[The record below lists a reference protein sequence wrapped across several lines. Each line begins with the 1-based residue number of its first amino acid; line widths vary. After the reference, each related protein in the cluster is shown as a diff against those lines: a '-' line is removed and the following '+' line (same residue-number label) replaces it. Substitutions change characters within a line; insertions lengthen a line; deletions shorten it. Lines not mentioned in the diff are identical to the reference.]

1 MLSEVREFG
10 ERLVEQVNKQVGNL
24 KGSIERPIQD
34 VQRAVAALRLAIV
47 ALLILQALTLVAV
60 VFLISLQIGA

>member
-10 ERLVEQVNKQVGNL
+10 EKLVEQVNKQVGNL

-60 VFLISLQIGA
+60 VFLIALQTGA